1 MNKKVFAI
9 ILIVCLAFGVAF
21 AAKANQIRV
30 GAQAG
35 YGGYSLQFT
44 DKDDAKTFIRM
55 SNGGFYFAGT
65 AEYAFSPELSA
76 KVEAGINL
84 MGKYRTTISVDG
96 HEYSGEGDAKA
107 PIQFSLYAGA
117 QYCIEISKQFCID
130 LGAGFDV
137 LMGKMASDEDVEGEN
152 TSFNAAMGVGLEA
165 AAAYHVNDN
174 IKVSVGGKFAWHFI
188 NTNEDLDSFTKEI
201 SDNAVTTNFGF
212 QGYAGVSYAF

>member
-21 AAKANQIRV
+21 AAKASGLRV

-44 DKDDAKTFIRM
+44 DKENAKNFIRM

-65 AEYAFSPELSA
+65 AEYSLSPELSA
-76 KVEAGINL
+76 KVEAGVNT
-84 MGKYRTTISVDG
+84 MGKVRGTVSYDG
-96 HEYSGEGDAKA
+96 KEESMDATKA
-107 PIQFSLYAGA
+107 SPINFALYAGA
-117 QYCIEISKQFCID
+117 QYCIEISKQFCVD

-137 LMGKMASDEDVEGEN
+137 LMGKMAPDDDDNE
-152 TSFNAAMGVGLEA
+152 SFNATMGIGLEA

-174 IKVSVGGKFAWHFI
+174 IKVSLGGKFAWHFI
-188 NTNEDLDSFTKEI
+188 NTNKDLDSFIQEI
-201 SDNAVTTNFGF
+201 SNDAVTTNFAF
-212 QGYAGVSYAF
+212 QAYAGVSYAF

>member
-44 DKDDAKTFIRM
+44 DKDDSSTFLRM

-65 AEYAFSPELSA
+65 FEYAFSPELSA
-76 KVEAGINL
+76 KVEAGVNL
-84 MGKYRTTISVDG
+84 IGKYKSTISVG
-96 HEYSGEGDAKA
+96 GESYSGEGSVNA
-107 PIQFSLYAGA
+107 PLQFSLYAGA

-137 LMGKMASDEDVEGEN
+137 LMGKMAPDDDDNE
-152 TSFNAAMGVGLEA
+152 SFNAAMGVGLEA

-174 IKVSVGGKFAWHFI
+174 IKVSLGGKFAWHFI
-188 NTNEDLDSFTKEI
+188 NTNKDIDSFIKEI

>member
-30 GAQAG
+30 GAQLG

-44 DKDDAKTFIRM
+44 DKDNAKNFIRM

-65 AEYAFSPELSA
+65 AEYALSQELSA

-84 MGKYRTTISVDG
+84 MGTYRGTISIDG
-96 HEYSGEGDAKA
+96 HEISGDGDAKA
-107 PIQFSLYAGA
+107 PIQFALYAGA

-152 TSFNAAMGVGLEA
+152 DSFNAAMGIGIEA

-174 IKVSVGGKFAWHFI
+174 IKLSVGGKFAWHFI
-188 NTNEDLDSFTKEI
+188 NTNKELDDI
-201 SDNAVTTNFGF
+201 IHDIGDGVNTTNFAF
-212 QGYAGVSYAF
+212 QAYAGVSYAF